1 MSNITDLSKSR
12 YCKGIQCPKMLW
24 LDAYKP
30 QEAEDILPESVLA
43 NGTLVGDLARSYFGE
58 YSLVD
63 FSFDKTEMV
72 NKTNE
77 LMQSGAENIAEAFDP
92 GHSCY
97 SSILSACSSSP
108 SDTIESRSTSIT
120 VPSTMLST
128 KAFSSSVD
136 T

>member
-1 MSNITDLSKSR
+1 MINRITDLSKSR

-77 LMQSGAENIAEAFDP
+77 LNPVRKTLLRRHLSTTGFTALWTFSTETATAGTLSRSKARP
-92 GHSCY
+92 RY
-97 SSILSACSSSP
+97 TRYTLKTWRSSI
-108 SDTIESRSTSIT
+108 I
-120 VPSTMLST
+120 
-128 KAFSSSVD
+128 F
-136 T
+136 

>member
-1 MSNITDLSKSR
+1 MSKITDLSKSR

-77 LMQSGAENIAEAFDP
+77 FIQSGADNN
-92 GHSCY
+92 
-97 SSILSACSSSP
+97 SSS
-108 SDTIESRSTSIT
+108 DLT
-120 VPSTMLST
+120 VWGACFDCQCLGCRVCRKYKKQSNL
-128 KAFSSSVD
+128 
-136 T
+136 

>member
-77 LMQSGAENIAEAFDP
+77 LMQSGAENIAEA
-92 GHSCY
+92 
-97 SSILSACSSSP
+97 A
-108 SDTIESRSTSIT
+108 
-120 VPSTMLST
+120 LST
-128 KAFSSSVD
+128 KSFSARKALTRGVLLLNSLFWTYLRAYARLRS

>member
-30 QEAEDILPESVLA
+30 QEAEDILPESMLA
-43 NGTLVGDLARSYFGE
+43 NGTLVGDLAGSYFGE

-77 LMQSGAENIAEAFDP
+77 LMQSGAENIAEA
-92 GHSCY
+92 
-97 SSILSACSSSP
+97 A
-108 SDTIESRSTSIT
+108 
-120 VPSTMLST
+120 LST
-128 KAFSSSVD
+128 KSFSARKALTRGVLLLNSLFWTYLRAYARLRS

>member
-30 QEAEDILPESVLA
+30 QEAEDILPESMLA

-77 LMQSGAENIAEAFDP
+77 LMQSGAENIAEA
-92 GHSCY
+92 
-97 SSILSACSSSP
+97 A
-108 SDTIESRSTSIT
+108 
-120 VPSTMLST
+120 LST
-128 KAFSSSVD
+128 KSFSARKALTRGVLLLNSLFWTYLRAYARLRS

>member
-30 QEAEDILPESVLA
+30 QEAEDILPESMLA
-43 NGTLVGDLARSYFGE
+43 NGTLVGDIARSYFGE

-63 FSFDKTEMV
+63 FSFDKTKMV

-77 LMQSGAENIAEAFDP
+77 LMQSGAENIAEA
-92 GHSCY
+92 
-97 SSILSACSSSP
+97 A
-108 SDTIESRSTSIT
+108 
-120 VPSTMLST
+120 LST
-128 KAFSSSVD
+128 KSFSARKALTRGVLLLNSLFWTYLRAYARLRS